1 MHEIQVTD
9 DQARLWRLLNTDF
22 PCFGLFK
29 NVPGI
34 LLLFKDGETNSSGD
48 KKIRVCY
55 SQFSRGRGKDHYTE
69 LFGKHQVWSGGK
81 RMREKVGHKTLLW
94 LLQEGMGRQA
104 KQLSLG
110 LGNLSDFGRLWDIGG
125 VYLSGTWILE
135 WFRADGSHPQE

>member
-9 DQARLWRLLNTDF
+9 DRARLWRLLNTDF
-22 PCFGLFK
+22 PCFRLFK

-34 LLLFKDGETNSSGD
+34 LLLFKDGKTNSSGD

-69 LFGKHQVWSGGK
+69 LLGKHQVWLGGR

-104 KQLSLG
+104 KQLNLG
-110 LGNLSDFGRLWDIGG
+110 LGNLSDFGRL
-125 VYLSGTWILE
+125 
-135 WFRADGSHPQE
+135 